1 MGTTSEHWAQGGA
14 TALGNLVL
22 LCRRHHRAVHEEGF
36 RVVLD
41 AAGEARFLRPD
52 GRPLPE
58 APALPAVTDAP
69 LAPVTARLD
78 RAGIRIG
85 PHTATPAWRGER
97 LDVDWA
103 VSVLWRPCG
112 EDAGD
117 VLPEAP

>member
-1 MGTTSEHWAQGGA
+1 MA
-14 TALGNLVL
+14 
-22 LCRRHHRAVHEEGF
+22 
-36 RVVLD
+36 LD

-58 APALPAVTDAP
+58 APALPVVTDML
-69 LAPVTARLD
+69 LASQTARLD

-103 VSVLWRPCG
+103 VGVLWRPRG
-112 EDAGD
+112 DGAGD

>member
-1 MGTTSEHWAQGGA
+1 MDR
-14 TALGNLVL
+14 VVML

-36 RVVLD
+36 RVALGP
-41 AAGEARFLRPD
+41 AGETRFVRPD

-58 APALPAVTDAP
+58 APHLPPVAGEP

-103 VSVLWRPCG
+103 VGVLWRPRG
-112 EDAGD
+112 DAAGCAGPP
-117 VLPEAP
+117 V

>member
-1 MGTTSEHWAQGGA
+1 MQVDPVM
-14 TALGNLVL
+14 VL
-22 LCRRHHRAVHEEGF
+22 LCRRHHRAVHEEGY
-36 RVVLD
+36 RVTLD

-58 APALPAVTDAP
+58 APALPAASDAP

-103 VSVLWRPCG
+103 VSVLWRPRRDG
-112 EDAGD
+112 AGSE
-117 VLPEAP
+117 PANGFSGSAWN

>member
-1 MGTTSEHWAQGGA
+1 MA
-14 TALGNLVL
+14 
-22 LCRRHHRAVHEEGF
+22 
-36 RVVLD
+36 LD

-78 RAGIRIG
+78 GAGIRIG

-97 LDVDWA
+97 LDVDRA
-103 VSVLWRPCG
+103 VSVLWRPRG
-112 EDAGD
+112 DGAGD
-117 VLPEAP
+117 GRLRSPGCR